1 MKEQTLQIVLR
12 NKKDFDDII
21 KIRLVEPEYVKM
33 NISKIIKKMTT
44 NIYELKKIRLRN
56 HNVVDILRVKKRKE
70 KIIFVTKQG
79 TFQVNLEKSKNYVLN
94 NILQL
99 FNIRNNCLY
108 LKKEIETMKSGL
120 IGVVINSELTIQKSD
135 KVDNLYMNLI
145 VLKGL
150 RQKISLQGILFKE
163 SYNNIKVE
171 FVSSLGVIVESDR
184 KHLVFSNKSSKWK
197 FLVNDKLTKNLSL
210 IWVHLF
216 GNRTE

>member
-1 MKEQTLQIVLR
+1 MK
-12 NKKDFDDII
+12 
-21 KIRLVEPEYVKM
+21 P
-33 NISKIIKKMTT
+33 
-44 NIYELKKIRLRN
+44 
-56 HNVVDILRVKKRKE
+56 
-70 KIIFVTKQG
+70 
-79 TFQVNLEKSKNYVLN
+79 
-94 NILQL
+94 
-99 FNIRNNCLY
+99 
-108 LKKEIETMKSGL
+108 GL
-120 IGVVINSELTIQKSD
+120 IGVVINSELIIRGSNKI
-135 KVDNLYMNLI
+135 DNLYMNLI
-145 VLKGL
+145 ALRGL